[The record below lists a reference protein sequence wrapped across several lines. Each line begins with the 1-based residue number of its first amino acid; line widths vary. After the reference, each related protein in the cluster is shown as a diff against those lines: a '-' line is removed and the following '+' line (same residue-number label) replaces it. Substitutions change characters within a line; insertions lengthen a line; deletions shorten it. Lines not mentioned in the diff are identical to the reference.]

1 MAERRGTFNAGLRK
15 AAEADEAKAI
25 ADMSAET
32 KNIPGTITNGAPST
46 SSTLT
51 KPVEP
56 PAKKELTAQEKES
69 IAINGEG
76 QKIPALDTTYNITAF
91 PAVGANPL
99 NKFVSYNCLITL
111 ACLNKADQNEGKFD
125 KSKIKNVIA
134 KTQGD
139 WGNNNRVKTTFG
151 EFDYFVDDLIMVTQ
165 PKISANTGETF
176 ATKITFKV
184 TEPYSMGLFLN
195 TMLIGSRASGY
206 DNFREAS
213 YLLMVEFVGYT
224 DDNKPHA
231 PDPSLT
237 RYIPIRILDIKF
249 SVKSG
254 GSTYECEAIP
264 YNEFGYRSPL
274 SDLKTTANLTGS
286 KVGELLIGLQNAL
299 NGYAFNLIKD
309 NDMDYPD
316 QYNITF
322 PKDFSEKTDLG
333 FASEIANS
341 IVFKGD
347 ETGSIRFPNQDETY
361 DPAKGIFKDR
371 NLGSI
376 KPNKIYQFTSGV
388 KIQDIISEVIVKS
401 DYISKQLSNANIK
414 TNKKGMLKWFR
425 IELQLSDGPYSK
437 ILNRQ
442 TRIFNYRVLPYEI
455 HIGKLLPPRAIPA
468 GYEEIKKTVNRI
480 YDYIYTGKNTEIISF
495 DIDFNMAFFSN
506 LNADAGGNPGTNVSN
521 LRGDAGVK
529 DPKDGF
535 IGPPMPPTSNEHSAA
550 SETVALNTK
559 GDSSGSYTDENSQV
573 KNYREML
580 TNPSDMI
587 EIKMTIMGDPYYL
600 PSSGFGNQIKKPKGD
615 NILEDGAMNY
625 QSGEVDIVVNFRTPT
640 DLNPETG
647 LYNFDTRVDQ
657 FSGLFQLFEV
667 ETKINQ
673 NKFTQ
678 VITAQRRRTQ
688 LRGSGESSVM
698 LGNV

>member
-15 AAEADEAKAI
+15 AAEADEARAI
-25 ADMSAET
+25 APDP
-32 KNIPGTITNGAPST
+32 KNTPGVVTSGAPST

-69 IAINGEG
+69 IAINGAG
-76 QKIPALDTTYNITAF
+76 QKVPALDTSYNITAF
-91 PAVGANPL
+91 PAVGSNPL

-139 WGNNNRVKTTFG
+139 WGNNNRVKTEFG
-151 EFDYFVDDLIMVTQ
+151 EFDYFIDDLIMVTQ

-195 TMLIGSRASGY
+195 TMLVGAKINDY

-237 RYIPIRILDIKF
+237 RYIPIRILDVKF

-274 SDLKTTANLTGS
+274 SDLKTTANLTGA

-316 QYNITF
+316 QYSITF
-322 PKDFSEKTDLG
+322 PKDFSETRDLG

-341 IVFKGD
+341 IVFRGD

-414 TNKKGMLKWFR
+414 TNKKGMLQWFR
-425 IELQLSDGPYSK
+425 IELQLSDGPFSK

-455 HIGKLLPPRAIPA
+455 HIGKLLPPAAIPA

-480 YDYIYTGKNTEIISF
+480 YNYIYTGKNTEIISF

-506 LNADAGGNPGTNVSN
+506 LNADAGGNPGTNVNN
-521 LRGDAGVK
+521 LRGDAGAK
-529 DPKDGF
+529 DTAKDVLRQ
-535 IGPPMPPTSNEHSAA
+535 SNTRSPAA
-550 SETVALNTK
+550 SNQAPSSEAVANNIK
-559 GDSSGSYTDENSQV
+559 GDSSGSFNDENAQV
-573 KNYREML
+573 SNFRKIL
-580 TNPSDMI
+580 TNPADMI

-647 LYNFDTRVDQ
+647 LYNFDIQVDQ

-688 LRGSGESSVM
+688 LQGSGESSVM
-698 LGNV
+698 LGNK